1 MPGKLTILAAVL
13 VAMLAWAYVVSH
25 PGEGAASGRGNT
37 VLVWD
42 VQPREVTRIVF
53 RDGEERVEIEP
64 HWKGNEETPYLW
76 VTTQNRTAR
85 KRSRPAVKNRLK
97 AARKT
102 EAKTAEKNRTEK
114 PQLARKAF
122 KGNRAAEGLF
132 SQLVSLQSPRAI
144 GLLENLKA
152 KDFGFPAVRRA
163 IEIQT
168 RGGEPL
174 ILEVGAD
181 TYGKNLFYGHSKT
194 DGKVYLVRKNVLS
207 RLQKA
212 RTSLVDRR
220 LFLLPPAKAERIV
233 IAMAGKSKTLWRLR
247 GGEPGW
253 GAEPGEAGAEPAML
267 SFVERLG
274 KIRVGEFESR
284 EEKAQTAVT
293 ALDLV
298 VYQAGGGGATEKL
311 RVFSG
316 QGTTLKARSTH
327 TRTSVRISRHQLQ
340 PLLNEG
346 EKILKAP

>member
-53 RDGEERVEIEP
+53 RDGEERVVIEP
-64 HWKGNEETPYLW
+64 RWKGNEETPYLW

-85 KRSRPAVKNRLK
+85 KKSRPAVKNRTK

-102 EAKTAEKNRTEK
+102 AKKDRTEK

-132 SQLVSLQSPRAI
+132 GQLVSLRSPRAI

-168 RGGEPL
+168 RGREPL

-253 GAEPGEAGAEPAML
+253 GAEAGEAGADPAML

-284 EEKAQTAVT
+284 EEKAQMGVT

-298 VYQAGGGGATEKL
+298 VYQAAGGGATEKL
-311 RVFSG
+311 QVFSG
-316 QGTTLKARSTH
+316 QGTTLQARSSH

-340 PLLNEG
+340 PLLNGG